1 MRTCRFITLGL
12 ALTASA
18 TALAADPAQK
28 EPVPTKADRSVKTKA
43 DELPKS
49 GVNIAR
55 KKGGWVNVEGSGARV
70 VVKFFDAE
78 KKPVPPDVERGLARF
93 NYTAKND
100 VRAPL
105 HREGDTLVTP
115 GIVRAPH
122 VFRVILT
129 LLASGATDAEETL
142 TFKYP

>member
-1 MRTCRFITLGL
+1 MRTRRFITLGL

-28 EPVPTKADRSVKTKA
+28 GPVPTKADSSVKTKA

-105 HREGDTLVTP
+105 HREGDTLVTTST
-115 GIVRAPH
+115 VRPPH
-122 VFRVILT
+122 VFRVFLT
-129 LLASGATDAEETL
+129 LLAPSASDAEETL
-142 TFKYP
+142 AFKYP